1 MNGQLRDPGNFG
13 NSGCKALTNK
23 IKSNA
28 LQQINGNIVLI
39 VIDTDSCGISI
50 DGIYKSNYHISYD
63 LENPDISECAVV

>member
-1 MNGQLRDPGNFG
+1 MDGQVLGVSIVSFSVILNM
-13 NSGCKALTNK
+13 
-23 IKSNA
+23 KSTA
-28 LQQINGNIVLI
+28 LQQINGNIALI